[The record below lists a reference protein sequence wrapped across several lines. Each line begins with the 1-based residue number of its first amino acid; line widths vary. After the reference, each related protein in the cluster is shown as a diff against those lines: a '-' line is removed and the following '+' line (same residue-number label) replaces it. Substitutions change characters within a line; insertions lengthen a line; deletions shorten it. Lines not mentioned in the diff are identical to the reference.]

1 MGTSAAE
8 DLSVER
14 LRAAGYR
21 VVFATLEDAAYVA
34 GDGVVV
40 VSTVRPG
47 SLARA
52 AEGLLRPRPKPLPRT

>member
-1 MGTSAAE
+1 MGASTAE
-8 DLSVER
+8 DLSAEH

-21 VVFATLEDAAYVA
+21 VVFALLEDASYVA

-47 SLARA
+47 SLVRA